1 MATAL
6 LSVRVSMSDLGS
18 TKKSNL
24 ANAIF
29 HYLEDEDPGA
39 GIFELLA
46 DLKAI
51 LDEEEVS
58 RLQEVEKI
66 RTLRHFLLGST
77 IIRGNNETQD
87 QRIN

>member
-1 MATAL
+1 
-6 LSVRVSMSDLGS
+6 MSDLQS
-18 TKKSNL
+18 TKKLNL

-29 HYLEDEDPGA
+29 HYLENEEPGG

-51 LDEEEVS
+51 LDEEEATWM
-58 RLQEVEKI
+58 QEVEKI

-77 IIRGNNETQD
+77 FIKGNNET
-87 QRIN
+87 

>member
-1 MATAL
+1 
-6 LSVRVSMSDLGS
+6 MSDSRSSRKL
-18 TKKSNL
+18 NL

-29 HYLEDEDPGA
+29 HYLENEDPGG

-51 LDEEEVS
+51 LDEEEAS
-58 RLQEVEKI
+58 WLQEVEKI

-77 IIRGNNETQD
+77 IIKGHNETQD
-87 QRIN
+87 QSSN

>member
-1 MATAL
+1 MVTAQR
-6 LSVRVSMSDLGS
+6 SVMVSMSDLKL
-18 TKKSNL
+18 TKKLNL

-29 HYLEDEDPGA
+29 HYLENEEPGG

-51 LDEEEVS
+51 LDEEEATWM
-58 RLQEVEKI
+58 QEVEKI

-77 IIRGNNETQD
+77 FIKGNNETQNQGTD
-87 QRIN
+87 